1 MFIILLFS
9 IINIVHKHHHN
20 NIALLVI
27 SLLSAFVISRL
38 PFFGEIIKTIG
49 SLGLFG
55 AFLSG
60 MLFAST
66 FTVATGG
73 LLLIHLSNT
82 LNPMA
87 LIFFGALGAVS
98 ADVLIFYFVKD
109 NVSAE
114 VTPIY
119 EKFLAHHHL
128 KKILHTRYFSWT
140 LPVLGAIIIA
150 SPLPDE
156 LGVSLMGISAM
167 TLGRF
172 ALISFFSHT
181 IGMVSL
187 VLLAGTLT

>member
-1 MFIILLFS
+1 MALAVSQLPYF
-9 IINIVHKHHHN
+9 N
-20 NIALLVI
+20 NII
-27 SLLSAFVISRL
+27 QSI
-38 PFFGEIIKTIG
+38 TQ
-49 SLGLFG
+49 LGYCG
-55 AFLSG
+55 AILSG

-82 LNPMA
+82 LNPLT

-109 NVSAE
+109 SVCAE

-119 EKFLAHHHL
+119 EKFLTHHHL

-140 LPVLGAIIIA
+140 LPVLGALIIA

-156 LGVSLMGISAM
+156 LGVSLMGISTMTTTKFALVSFLSH
-167 TLGRF
+167 TLGM
-172 ALISFFSHT
+172 I
-181 IGMVSL
+181 SL
-187 VLLAGTLT
+187 VLLAGTLS

>member
-1 MFIILLFS
+1 M
-9 IINIVHKHHHN
+9 HKHHHN
-20 NIALLVI
+20 LLLLSFGLITALLV
-27 SLLSAFVISRL
+27 SQL
-38 PFFGEIIKTIG
+38 PFFSSIVQYIG
-49 SLGLFG
+49 QLGYVG
-55 AFLSG
+55 AIFSG
-60 MLFAST
+60 ILFAST

-73 LLLIHLSNT
+73 LLLINLSNT
-82 LNPMA
+82 LNPLA

-98 ADVLIFYFVKD
+98 IDILIFYFVKD

-140 LPVLGAIIIA
+140 LPVLGALIIA

-167 TLGRF
+167 TVGKF

-181 IGMVSL
+181 IGMITL
-187 VLLAGTLT
+187 VLLAGTLA

>member
-1 MFIILLFS
+1 M
-9 IINIVHKHHHN
+9 HKHHHN
-20 NIALLVI
+20 IALLIIGLV
-27 SLLSAFVISRL
+27 SAFIISRL
-38 PFFGEIIKTIG
+38 PFFNTIISDIG
-49 SLGLFG
+49 KLGLFG

-73 LLLIHLSNT
+73 LLLISLANT
-82 LNPMA
+82 LNPLG
-87 LIFFGALGAVS
+87 LIFASAIGAVT

-109 NVSAE
+109 NVADE

-140 LPVLGAIIIA
+140 LPVLGALIIA

-167 TLGRF
+167 TFGKF

-181 IGMVSL
+181 IGMISL
-187 VLLAGTLT
+187 ILLAGTLS

>member
-1 MFIILLFS
+1 LALVCDLLYT
-9 IINIVHKHHHN
+9 NLVHKHHHN
-20 NIALLVI
+20 IALLI
-27 SLLSAFVISRL
+27 FSLASAYIIYRL
-38 PFFGEIIKTIG
+38 PFFDSIIANIG

-60 MLFAST
+60 MFFAST

-73 LLLIHLSNT
+73 LLLISLANT
-82 LNPMA
+82 LNPLG
-87 LIFFGALGAVS
+87 LIFASALGAVT
-98 ADVLIFYFVKD
+98 ADLLIFYFVKD

-114 VTPIY
+114 ITPVY

-140 LPVLGAIIIA
+140 LPVLGALIIA

-167 TLGRF
+167 TVSKF
-172 ALISFFSHT
+172 TLISFFSHT
-181 IGMVSL
+181 IGMISL
-187 VLLAGTLT
+187 VLLAGTLS

>member
-1 MFIILLFS
+1 MS
-9 IINIVHKHHHN
+9 KHHHN

-27 SLLSAFVISRL
+27 SLLFAFIISRL
-38 PFFGEIIKTIG
+38 PFFGEIVKNIG
-49 SLGLFG
+49 SLGIFG

-73 LLLIHLSNT
+73 LLLINLANT
-82 LNPMA
+82 LNP
-87 LIFFGALGAVS
+87 FGLVFAGACGAVF
-98 ADVLIFYFVKD
+98 ADLLIFYFVKD
-109 NVSAE
+109 NVTAE

-140 LPVLGAIIIA
+140 LPVLGALIIA

-167 TLGRF
+167 TIGRF
-172 ALISFFSHT
+172 ALISFLSHT
-181 IGMVSL
+181 LGMISL
-187 VLLAGTLT
+187 VLLAGTLS

>member
-1 MFIILLFS
+1 VKI
-9 IINIVHKHHHN
+9 HRHHHN
-20 NIALLVI
+20 LALLAFGLV
-27 SLLSAFVISRL
+27 SAVVISRL
-38 PFFGEIIKTIG
+38 PFFETVVQYISK
-49 SLGLFG
+49 LGVIG

-60 MLFAST
+60 ILFAST

-73 LLLIHLSNT
+73 LLLIKLSNT
-82 LNPMA
+82 LNPLL
-87 LIFFGALGAVS
+87 LIVFGALGAVS
-98 ADVLIFYFVKD
+98 ADLLIFLFVKD
-109 NVSAE
+109 KVANE

-167 TLGRF
+167 TITKF
-172 ALISFFSHT
+172 AMVSLFSHT
-181 IGMVSL
+181 LGMISL
-187 VLLAGTLT
+187 VLLSAAIT

>member
-1 MFIILLFS
+1 MFIIYLFS

-20 NIALLVI
+20 LL
-27 SLLSAFVISRL
+27 LLSIGLISAFILSQLPIFESFVQYIS
-38 PFFGEIIKTIG
+38 KIG
-49 SLGLFG
+49 YFG

-73 LLLIHLSNT
+73 LLLIHLLNT
-82 LNPMA
+82 LNPLA

-114 VTPIY
+114 VAPIY
-119 EKFLAHHHL
+119 EKFITHHHL
-128 KKILHTRYFSWT
+128 RKILHTRYFAWT
-140 LPVLGAIIIA
+140 MPVVGAFIMA

-156 LGVSLMGISAM
+156 LGVSLMGISNL
-167 TLGRF
+167 TIFKF

-181 IGMVSL
+181 LGMISL
-187 VLLAGTLT
+187 VLLAGTLS

>member
-1 MFIILLFS
+1 MQ
-9 IINIVHKHHHN
+9 KHHHN
-20 NIALLVI
+20 I
-27 SLLSAFVISRL
+27 SLLLIGLISAFIISRL
-38 PFFGEIIKTIG
+38 PFFAEIIKYIG
-49 SLGLFG
+49 DLGLFG

-73 LLLIHLSNT
+73 LLLISLTNT
-82 LNPMA
+82 LNPFGLVFA
-87 LIFFGALGAVS
+87 SACGAVFADLLIFH
-98 ADVLIFYFVKD
+98 FVKD

-140 LPVLGAIIIA
+140 LPVLGAMIIA

-156 LGVSLMGISAM
+156 LGVSLMGMSAM
-167 TLGRF
+167 TVSRF
-172 ALISFFSHT
+172 ALVSFFSHT
-181 IGMVSL
+181 LGMISL
-187 VLLAGTLT
+187 ILLTGTLG

>member
-1 MFIILLFS
+1 MQ
-9 IINIVHKHHHN
+9 KHHHN
-20 NIALLVI
+20 IILLVF
-27 SLLSAFVISRL
+27 SLVSAFIISRL
-38 PFFGEIIKTIG
+38 PFFATIIKEI
-49 SLGLFG
+49 SNLGLLG

-73 LLLIHLSNT
+73 LLLISLANT
-82 LNPMA
+82 LNPFGLVFA
-87 LIFFGALGAVS
+87 GACGAVFADLLIFH
-98 ADVLIFYFVKD
+98 FVKD

-128 KKILHTRYFSWT
+128 KKIIHTRYFSWT
-140 LPVLGAIIIA
+140 LPVLGAIVIA

-167 TLGRF
+167 TVTKF
-172 ALISFFSHT
+172 AMVSFFSHT
-181 IGMVSL
+181 IGMISL
-187 VLLAGTLT
+187 VLIAGTLS